1 MPQVTLLKNNSNI
14 IKILILTS
22 VIILGTVSIY
32 SIFENEGV
40 ESNIKSKF
48 IEVSLD
54 KVPVTVKAVLETEYS
69 GAKLVKAY
77 VNEKKEYK
85 LELSVGNQKATVF
98 TDVDGNW

>member
-40 ESNIKSKF
+40 ESNIKSEF

-54 KVPVTVKAVLETEYS
+54 KVPVTVKAALETEYS